1 MLATVP
7 SPWLSN
13 TIDSL
18 LLIVTSRPQ
27 NLSNHQRMQSEQSKT
42 TEFGKQKMHAY
53 MFSGYTAQDN
63 TGKSAFGIM
72 GYIHG
77 IKWVYTIS
85 AWYMTFC

>member
-1 MLATVP
+1 MHLLAHLGGVHTGHTP
-7 SPWLSN
+7 DC
-13 TIDSL
+13 I
-18 LLIVTSRPQ
+18 I
-27 NLSNHQRMQSEQSKT
+27 
-42 TEFGKQKMHAY
+42 
-53 MFSGYTAQDN
+53 